1 MIRPAEPREAES
13 LADFAARLFRE
24 TYGGRVAEAD
34 IQRHVREAFQPG
46 RVRAELAAPGHAW
59 LVAEG
64 PEGFQA
70 YAQLRPAPAPLAAP
84 FQRPLELARFYVAS
98 AHHGHGLAQRLFEA
112 VLSWARREGHDG
124 LWLQVWEESPRAR
137 RFYARQGMEDIG
149 TATYPVG
156 TITYQDRV
164 LIHRL

>member
-1 MIRPAEPREAES
+1 MIRPAEPREAEA
-13 LADFAARLFRE
+13 LADLAARLFRE
-24 TYGGRVAEAD
+24 TYGGRVPDAD
-34 IQRHVREAFQPG
+34 IQRHIAEAFQPA

-64 PEGFQA
+64 SDGFQA
-70 YAQLRPAPAPLAAP
+70 YAQLRPAAPPLATP
-84 FQRPLELARFYVAS
+84 FARPLELARFYVMS
-98 AHHGHGLAQRLFEA
+98 ECHGTGLAQRLFEA
-112 VLSWARREGHDG
+112 VLPWARTHGHDG

-149 TATYPVG
+149 TATYQVG

-164 LIHRL
+164 LIHPL